1 MYDMYDQK
9 FVIGT
14 SSITHE
20 MRSTPFFDK
29 HTVEILEDKF
39 VWLVM
44 EPLFSNGY
52 SGKPSPLIF
61 AIPTDYTVAKLL
73 EFVAEKS
80 KGTHFWGKEIV
91 DFAVMGN
98 VNTPFLLLKVSGR
111 Y

>member
-14 SSITHE
+14 SPITHE

-29 HTVEILEDKF
+29 DTVEKLQHKY

-44 EPLFSNGY
+44 EPLFSAGY
-52 SGKPSPLIF
+52 YGKPSPLIY
-61 AIPTDYTVAKLL
+61 AIPTNYNVAELL

-80 KGTHFWGKEIV
+80 KGTHFLGKEIIG
-91 DFAVMGN
+91 FAVMGN
-98 VNTPFLLLKVSGR
+98 EFTPFLLLKVSGR